1 MHAGAL
7 LITLHVHRWI
17 IDYNEIQVGKQV
29 GMGSYGLVHHGRW
42 KGIEVAVKRFIKQKL
57 TERRL
62 LEFRAEMAFLSEL
75 NHPNVVVFIGTRTT
89 AHSNLDEL
97 ILTAHCVFRRLRE
110 EAQPVHRD

>member
-1 MHAGAL
+1 MGL
-7 LITLHVHRWI
+7 WLMVTCVRRWI

-29 GMGSYGLVHHGRW
+29 GMGSYGLVNHGRW

-75 NHPNVVVFIGTRTT
+75 THPNVVMFIGTHPSLSHVRIVG
-89 AHSNLDEL
+89 
-97 ILTAHCVFRRLRE
+97 ILLQLTVGMRWICQARV
-110 EAQPVHRD
+110 